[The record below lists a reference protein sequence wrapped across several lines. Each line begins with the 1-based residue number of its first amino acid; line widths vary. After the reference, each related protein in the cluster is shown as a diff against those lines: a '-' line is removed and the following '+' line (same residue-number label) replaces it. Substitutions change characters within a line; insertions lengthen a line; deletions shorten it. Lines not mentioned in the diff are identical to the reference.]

1 MKRIREKAPEPFE
14 EEQEKAMQGEKLNAS
29 LTQGT
34 LMVAVLAFDQLKK
47 DAEARVV
54 LAANSGSSAGL
65 MRAERHRSAVQ
76 AARHEFLK
84 EVERLI
90 PSDY

>member
-1 MKRIREKAPEPFE
+1 M
-14 EEQEKAMQGEKLNAS
+14 QELHEKLNAS
-29 LTQGT
+29 LTRGT
-34 LMVAVLAFDQLKK
+34 LMVAVLAFDHLKK
-47 DAEARVV
+47 DAEARVI
-54 LAANSGSSAGL
+54 LAANSGSSEDL
-65 MRAERHRSAVQ
+65 IRAERNRSAVQ